1 MDKDKDESGESCLR
15 KIKTLLKDEL
25 EVDIPDMVIDR
36 AHRIGPIKQNP
47 TTNKKSQTIIVR
59 FTTWRHRS
67 MVYRARKKSEKFK
80 VHLDLTHRKVKLL
93 EKVNTWLKDKN
104 ECFAFADINCRPC
117 LFMDGDYEY
126 FNDEHELLDL
136 IKYA

>member
-1 MDKDKDESGESCLR
+1 M
-15 KIKTLLKDEL
+15 
-25 EVDIPDMVIDR
+25 IDR
-36 AHRIGPIKQNP
+36 AHRIGPIKQNQ
-47 TTNKKSQTIIVR
+47 TTKKNSQTIIVR

-67 MVYRARKKSEKFK
+67 MVYRARKKSDKFK

-93 EKVNTWLKDKN
+93 EKANTWLKDKK

-117 LFMDGDYEY
+117 LYLDGDYEY
-126 FNDEHELLDL
+126 FNDEHELLDY